1 MPTLLTCET
10 ITLNLDQVTH
20 IEESGSALL
29 VWFGAHHIKLA
40 GAAAQTLRDW
50 IQLHALPTAE
60 RAAVERITRI
70 YDPHRP
76 VGRVSPL
83 EGHNS
88 GPPLLGEDGV
98 LE

>member
-10 ITLNLDQVTH
+10 TTINLDQVTH

-50 IQLHALPTAE
+50 LQLHTLPTAE
-60 RAAVERITRI
+60 REIVARL
-70 YDPHRP
+70 
-76 VGRVSPL
+76 SPL
-83 EGHNS
+83 PQQPGARVPPFEPPSRGA
-88 GPPLLGEDGV
+88 PLLGEDGV
-98 LE
+98 VE